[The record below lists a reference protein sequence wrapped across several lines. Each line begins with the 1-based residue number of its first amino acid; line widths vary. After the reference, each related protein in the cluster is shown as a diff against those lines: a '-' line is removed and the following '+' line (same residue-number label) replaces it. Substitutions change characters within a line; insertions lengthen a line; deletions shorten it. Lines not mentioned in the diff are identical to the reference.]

1 MVKGCWKVCRRSEE
15 KCVVIGR
22 MKWACSFSFEMPF
35 EKAWLVMFVTLKH
48 EIPIKTD
55 WNWEPLTHNHLT
67 FLKMDYFLSYY
78 WLNWKNML
86 LCIYRILYAFLPY
99 HLMFFLCAFQ
109 FCLSLCKTLAHT
121 KNLHCS
127 LQILFVLKINCFDV
141 PLFKKM
147 LWIKALIKCKCTWVN
162 IHLLYTIT
170 VTVKCHIN
178 VK

>member
-1 MVKGCWKVCRRSEE
+1 
-15 KCVVIGR
+15 
-22 MKWACSFSFEMPF
+22 
-35 EKAWLVMFVTLKH
+35 MFVTLKH

-55 WNWEPLTHNHLT
+55 WNWEPLTHT
-67 FLKMDYFLSYY
+67 PFLKIDYFLNYY
-78 WLNWKNML
+78 WLNWKKKNVTL
-86 LCIYRILYAFLPY
+86 HLQNFIHILPY
-99 HLMFFLCAFQ
+99 LLMFFWCAFQ

-147 LWIKALIKCKCTWVN
+147 LWIKPLIKCKCTWVN